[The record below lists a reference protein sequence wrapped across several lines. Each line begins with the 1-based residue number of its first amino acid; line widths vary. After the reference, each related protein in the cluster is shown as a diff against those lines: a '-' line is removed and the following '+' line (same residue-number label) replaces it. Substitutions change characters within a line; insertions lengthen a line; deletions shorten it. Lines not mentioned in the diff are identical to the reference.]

1 MRLSLLQVRSRA
13 EELRR
18 SVAEVL
24 EALSSGTT
32 LRWEDFLKKFSVI
45 NQQVRP
51 GSTVLG
57 AVYCKVRSNRDSFRV
72 FLHCGRN
79 MSED

>member
-1 MRLSLLQVRSRA
+1 M
-13 EELRR
+13 
-18 SVAEVL
+18 AEVL

-32 LRWEDFLKKFSVI
+32 LRWEDFLKKFSII

-57 AVYCKVRSNRDSFRV
+57 ASYCKVRLDRHSFKV
-72 FLHCGRN
+72 FGCN
-79 MSED
+79 MSEGKK

>member
-1 MRLSLLQVRSRA
+1 MRLSLVQVRSRA

-57 AVYCKVRSNRDSFRV
+57 AVYCEVRSNRLSFRV
-72 FLHCGRN
+72 FGRN
-79 MSED
+79 MSEDEK